1 MKKLRIG
8 VRGHDVPAENADS
21 LCSQL
26 CALGVNEI
34 QLVVHK
40 SFPQFIYNRKHIE
53 TLAEAFQRY
62 DVHIAVYGCYIDP
75 LSAEGQARFHEH
87 IRYAQILNAGCIA
100 TETALGIT
108 SAQND
113 EVRYQALVP
122 VFRRF
127 ADDAAAH
134 NVRCA
139 VETVWVHP
147 LCSPE
152 KTARLIADV
161 GSDNLYAI
169 LDPVNL
175 LENDTDPRRAEKTRR
190 AIELYGNKISAIHWK
205 DAHADANDP
214 ALQFACGNENVTVI
228 TEGLTGEVLKN
239 TIQQLKQI
247 REEN

>member
-1 MKKLRIG
+1 MRIG
-8 VRGHDVPAENADS
+8 VRGHDITTDTPQA
-21 LCSQL
+21 LCEKL
-26 CALGVNEI
+26 DVLGVHEI
-34 QLVVHK
+34 QIVAHK
-40 SFPQFIYNRKHIE
+40 SFPGFAYSEEAIRD
-53 TLAEAFQRY
+53 LAASFQRHG
-62 DVHIAVYGCYIDP
+62 VHIAVYGCYIDP
-75 LSAEGQARFHEH
+75 LSDEGQARFHEH

-108 SAQND
+108 TAQND
-113 EVRYQALVP
+113 EARYQALVP

-152 KTARLIADV
+152 KTARLIADA

-175 LENDTDPRRAEKTRR
+175 LENEADPHRAEKTRR
-190 AIELYGNKISAIHWK
+190 AIELYGDKILAVHWK
-205 DAHADANDP
+205 DTQADANDP
-214 ALQFACGNENVTVI
+214 ALQFARGNENVTVL
-228 TEGLTGEVLKN
+228 TEGLTEAALSTVLTQLR
-239 TIQQLKQI
+239 TI
-247 REEN
+247 

>member
-8 VRGHDVPAENADS
+8 VRGHDVPAENVDS

-26 CALGVNEI
+26 CALEVNEI

-40 SFPQFIYNRKHIE
+40 SFSQFIYNRKHIE
-53 TLAEAFQRY
+53 TLAETFQNSGI
-62 DVHIAVYGCYIDP
+62 HIAVYGCYINP

-87 IRYAQILNAGCIA
+87 IRYAQLLNAGCIA
-100 TETALGIT
+100 TETALGVT
-108 SAQND
+108 NAQND
-113 EVRYQALVP
+113 EARYQALVP

-175 LENDTDPRRAEKTRR
+175 LESDTDPHRAEKTRR
-190 AIELYGNKISAIHWK
+190 AIELYGDKIIAVHWK
-205 DAHADANDP
+205 DARADANDP
-214 ALQFACGNENVTVI
+214 AIQFALENENVTVI
-228 TEGLTGEVLKN
+228 TEGLTDETLKN

>member
-1 MKKLRIG
+1 MRIG
-8 VRGHDVPAENADS
+8 VRGHDIAAHTPQA
-21 LCSQL
+21 LCEKL
-26 CALGVNEI
+26 EALGVQEI
-34 QLVVHK
+34 QLVAHR
-40 SFPQFIYNRKHIE
+40 SFPDFVYSEE
-53 TLAEAFQRY
+53 TIRDLAEMFKRHG
-62 DVHIAVYGCYIDP
+62 VHVAVYGCYIDP
-75 LSAEGQARFHEH
+75 LSDEGQARFHAH
-87 IRYAQILNAGCIA
+87 IRYAQLLNAGCIA

-108 SAQND
+108 NAQND
-113 EVRYQALVP
+113 EARYQALVP

-161 GSDNLYAI
+161 VSDNLYAI

-175 LENDTDPRRAEKTRR
+175 RESEVDPHRAEKTRR
-190 AIELYGNKISAIHWK
+190 AVELYGGKILAVHWK
-205 DAHADANDP
+205 DAQADANDP
-214 ALQFACGNENVTVI
+214 AIQFALKNENVTVI
-228 TEGLTGEVLKN
+228 TEGLTGETLKN

-247 REEN
+247 GEEN

>member
-8 VRGHDVPAENADS
+8 VRGHDVPAENVDS

-26 CALGVNEI
+26 CALEVNEI

-40 SFPQFIYNRKHIE
+40 SFSQFIYNRKHIE
-53 TLAEAFQRY
+53 TLAETFQNSGI
-62 DVHIAVYGCYIDP
+62 HIAVYGCYIDP

-87 IRYAQILNAGCIA
+87 IRYAQLLNAGCIA
-100 TETALGIT
+100 TETALGVT
-108 SAQND
+108 NAQND

-175 LENDTDPRRAEKTRR
+175 LESDTDPHRAEKTRR
-190 AIELYGNKISAIHWK
+190 AIELYGDKILAVHWK
-205 DAHADANDP
+205 DARADANDP
-214 ALQFACGNENVTVI
+214 AIQFALENENVTVI
-228 TEGLTGEVLKN
+228 TEGVTDETLKN

>member
-1 MKKLRIG
+1 MRLG
-8 VRGHDVPAENADS
+8 VRGHDITAGTPWALGEKLD
-21 LCSQL
+21 
-26 CALGVNEI
+26 ALGVHEI
-34 QLVVHK
+34 QLVAHK
-40 SFPQFIYNRKHIE
+40 SFPGFAYSEE
-53 TLAEAFQRY
+53 TIGDLASSFQRHGIH
-62 DVHIAVYGCYIDP
+62 VAVYGCYIDP
-75 LSAEGQARFHEH
+75 LSDEGQARFHEH

-108 SAQND
+108 NAQND
-113 EVRYQALVP
+113 EVRYQALVS

-152 KTARLIADV
+152 KTARLFSDV

-175 LENDTDPRRAEKTRR
+175 LESDADPHRAEKTRR
-190 AIELYGNKISAIHWK
+190 AIELYGDKILAVHWK
-205 DAHADANDP
+205 DARADANDP
-214 ALQFACGNENVTVI
+214 AIQFALKNETVTVI
-228 TEGLTGEVLKN
+228 TEGLTGETLKN

-247 REEN
+247 GEEN